1 LVVFDIL
8 PRKNSSAT
16 ILTHLLKWY
25 KVQSFDLLKKSTFWL
40 TASHFQKLHV
50 KDSSWAIDVQ
60 LTLVI
65 SNSMGP
71 WKIFESTV
79 VWLKRSYE
87 DTGSVVC
94 LTTKGRQLEWNFE
107 ELKPA
112 SHVPILG
119 TILNIFD
126 VFVAVFFSLLNSL
139 NLVKRLIAS
148 RYLFLCGWI
157 CLSVLFMFFT
167 CCIVIKLHPSWRI
180 FLCAILFIYNKLCV
194 FIIQ

>member
-1 LVVFDIL
+1 M
-8 PRKNSSAT
+8 T
-16 ILTHLLKWY
+16 I
-25 KVQSFDLLKKSTFWL
+25 
-40 TASHFQKLHV
+40 
-50 KDSSWAIDVQ
+50 Q

-71 WKIFESTV
+71 WKKFESTV
-79 VWLKRSYE
+79 VRLKRSYE
-87 DTGSVVC
+87 DAGSVVC

-126 VFVAVFFSLLNSL
+126 VFFSPLNSL
-139 NLVKRLIAS
+139 NLVKRLITS
-148 RYLFLCGWI
+148 RYLLLCEWI

-167 CCIVIKLHPSWRI
+167 CCIVIKLHPSWHI

>member
-1 LVVFDIL
+1 MIL
-8 PRKNSSAT
+8 KN
-16 ILTHLLKWY
+16 I
-25 KVQSFDLLKKSTFWL
+25 
-40 TASHFQKLHV
+40 
-50 KDSSWAIDVQ
+50 Q

-71 WKIFESTV
+71 WKKFESTV
-79 VWLKRSYE
+79 VRLKRSYE

-94 LTTKGRQLEWNFE
+94 LTTKGRQLEQNFE

-139 NLVKRLIAS
+139 NLVKRLITS
-148 RYLFLCGWI
+148 RYLVLCE
-157 CLSVLFMFFT
+157 
-167 CCIVIKLHPSWRI
+167 
-180 FLCAILFIYNKLCV
+180 
-194 FIIQ
+194 